1 MERISVVAADIT
13 TLDVDAIVNA
23 ANENLLRGGGVC
35 GAIFRAAGPE
45 LDAACSAQAPCP
57 TGKARVTPGF
67 ASKAHW
73 IIHAVGPVW
82 YGGDRN
88 EAGLLSSAYRESLRL
103 AQSVGAHSI
112 AFPAIST
119 GIYGYPREA
128 AAEIAV
134 RTVKSFRDES
144 SAPER
149 IVFCCFGEQ
158 DAALYKSLVP

>member
-1 MERISVVAADIT
+1 MDRLSVVAADIT

-45 LDAACSAQAPCP
+45 LDAACSVHAPCP
-57 TGKARVTPGF
+57 TGEARVTPGF
-67 ASKAHW
+67 ASKARW

-82 YGGDRN
+82 YGGNRN
-88 EAGLLSSAYRESLRL
+88 EAELLSSAYRESLRL
-103 AQSVGAHSI
+103 AQSVGAHSV

-128 AAEIAV
+128 AAQIAV
-134 RTVKSFRDES
+134 STVGSWCEES

-149 IVFCCFGEQ
+149 IVFCCFGDQ

>member
-1 MERISVVAADIT
+1 MDRIAVVAGDIT

-35 GAIFRAAGPE
+35 GAIFRAAGPQ

-57 TGKARVTPGF
+57 TGQARVTPGF
-67 ASKAHW
+67 ASKARW

-82 YGGDRN
+82 YGGNRN
-88 EAGLLSSAYRESLRL
+88 EAELLSSAYRESLRL
-103 AQSVGAHSI
+103 AQSVGARST

-128 AAEIAV
+128 AAEIALGAV
-134 RTVKSFRDES
+134 SSWCGES
-144 SAPER
+144 SAPES
-149 IVFCCFGEQ
+149 IVLCCFSEQ